1 MLENIGRFFKRL
13 KSKST
18 TITASRGEEISIS
31 KNDYGIVT
39 VELGTIER
47 AVNRAVTE
55 IEGIEEST
63 VIAETKTGTLK
74 LRFTLKLT
82 EGNPINAVS
91 SKLVSA
97 VREELE
103 KTFAIIEVEIYVK
116 VVDVTQTEKKA
127 KRRVR

>member
-63 VIAETKTGTLK
+63 VIAETKMARLTFCSAG
-74 LRFTLKLT
+74 LRFTAHQRAFYGILLRFQYL
-82 EGNPINAVS
+82 P
-91 SKLVSA
+91 
-97 VREELE
+97 
-103 KTFAIIEVEIYVK
+103 
-116 VVDVTQTEKKA
+116 
-127 KRRVR
+127 